1 MIDKSRLYLI
11 TEVEKLRDQLNEAEY
26 PEVYGFIDHLWTG
39 GELENISPYD
49 IAGKLMALDSPK
61 AFPRYIISF
70 IEQLYMIEIKAGNAD
85 AMNDLGAHYYE
96 ANRGFAQDFEKAV
109 NYYTMAAEHGSRVA
123 QENLGFCYYYGRNM
137 QPDYEKAFHCFALG
151 AFDGHLISLYKI
163 GDMYLNGYYVNRNPE
178 EAFHI
183 YMHCLQTMA
192 EEAEQ
197 YVAGPVYLRLGKMF
211 LNGTGTEVNVKN
223 ALVCL
228 QKAESF
234 LFDMVL
240 AGDVKYRKSLEAAV
254 RYQAEARKKLSE
266 MLPDRE
272 WIDE

>member
-49 IAGKLMALDSPK
+49 IAGKLMELDSPK

-109 NYYTMAAEHGSRVA
+109 NLLHDGSGAREPCGPGESRFLLLLRQEHAARLREGLPLLCSR
-123 QENLGFCYYYGRNM
+123 G
-137 QPDYEKAFHCFALG
+137 
-151 AFDGHLISLYKI
+151 I
-163 GDMYLNGYYVNRNPE
+163 
-178 EAFHI
+178 
-183 YMHCLQTMA
+183 
-192 EEAEQ
+192 
-197 YVAGPVYLRLGKMF
+197 
-211 LNGTGTEVNVKN
+211 
-223 ALVCL
+223 
-228 QKAESF
+228 
-234 LFDMVL
+234 
-240 AGDVKYRKSLEAAV
+240 
-254 RYQAEARKKLSE
+254 
-266 MLPDRE
+266 
-272 WIDE
+272 